1 MKVTIDESRCTGCL
15 LCAKVCFTNYQATDG
30 GKARAVEAPPMCV
43 ACGHCVAACPT
54 GAISHPN
61 VPDSECEALDEA
73 DRPTYEQFMGF
84 LKMRRSRREFRDQD
98 VPQGVIEKLLAAAVQ
113 APNGCNRQ
121 NVHYTVVT
129 DRQVLKEM
137 SEKIT
142 DQTVKF
148 MKLIGNPVG
157 RSLFRLFCPSLFRE
171 MEPYLPLMDQ
181 IAALAG
187 SGLDVVAYGAP
198 CVILV
203 HTEKHDMCGSED
215 SVYAAA
221 NIQYA
226 AETLGLGTCCVG
238 FITGPINADKGL
250 KQLVHLPVDQKI
262 QTSLIVGYPQFRY
275 GRSAPKAAASA
286 TYVG

>member
-1 MKVTIDESRCTGCL
+1 M
-15 LCAKVCFTNYQATDG
+15 A
-30 GKARAVEAPPMCV
+30 
-43 ACGHCVAACPT
+43 
-54 GAISHPN
+54 
-61 VPDSECEALDEA
+61 
-73 DRPTYEQFMGF
+73 F
-84 LKMRRSRREFRDQD
+84 LKMRRSRREFKDQD
-98 VPQGVIEKLLAAAVQ
+98 VPREVIDKLLAAAVQ

-121 NVHYTVVT
+121 NVQYTVIT
-129 DRQVLKEM
+129 NRQVLKEM

-142 DQTVKF
+142 EQTVQF

-157 RSLFRLFCPSLFRE
+157 RFLFRLFCPSLFRE

-187 SGLDVVAYGAP
+187 SGLDVVAYNAP

-238 FITGPINADKGL
+238 FITGPINADKRL
-250 KQLVHLPVDQKI
+250 KRLVHLPLDHRI
-262 QTSLIVGYPQFRY
+262 QTCLVLGYPEFKY
-275 GRSAPKAAASA
+275 GRSVPKAVANA
-286 TYVG
+286 TYVD